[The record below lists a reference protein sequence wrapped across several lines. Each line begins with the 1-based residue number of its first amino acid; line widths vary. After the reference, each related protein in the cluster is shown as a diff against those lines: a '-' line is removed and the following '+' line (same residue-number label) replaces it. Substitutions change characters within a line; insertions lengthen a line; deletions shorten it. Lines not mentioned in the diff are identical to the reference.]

1 MVLAGR
7 LLNNNNLEKIEKDLF
22 DGLKALTHLG
32 LQDNRIETP
41 HKHVFKDL
49 TALKKL
55 DLSNNGVE
63 DLPQE
68 IFSNLT
74 SLTTLLLSN
83 NQIRNLPP
91 TIFANLTN
99 ITTIKIEE
107 NKLKELH
114 PKQFRGLV
122 KLSDLYLSRNKL
134 GYFPHG
140 IFKGLKKLLIIE
152 ILENEMTQVSIDN
165 FKDIKQLKI
174 LYMQYN
180 KMREIPYGFFDML
193 KDIQRVSLDT
203 NLMCC
208 HMHKEDADCAFTYND
223 DFANCES
230 MFKNSAPRKSIWV
243 IGVFSLIGAVFVIT
257 WRVIFKE
264 KNVVQSIMLLH
275 LAVSDGLMGIYL
287 LSLGTKDLLWRGE
300 YYLHDFQWR
309 SGLSCQ
315 IIGAISLLSSEVSVM
330 MMTLIS
336 ADRLK
341 NIVFPYQGASLK
353 PNTTH
358 ILCFIIWAIGFLMAF
373 LPMFGIQYFEDPFRY
388 HSYYGR
394 SVVCLPL
401 QLTSD
406 KPAGWEYSV
415 AIFLALNFALFLF
428 IMGAYLMILVKSYL
442 SSRRLARQGTE
453 REIQARRANFR
464 RETALARRVFF
475 IILSDCV
482 CWMPVIVIGMRTIIE
497 KSYEAQGDLA
507 VWIAVFALPI
517 NSALNPILYT
527 MSTEQVRGIL
537 KNKMEKVWNYLKTV
551 STCCGRDQEGQGD
564 GEQPNQPGVEDNGQ
578 HGGEG
583 GQGEGEQVNQHG
595 MEENVEHGGE
605 GGQIEGEDI
614 ELASVG
620 VHHPQQGQG
629 DGEQRNPQG
638 MEDIEQHGGLGGEVE
653 GVVIELAHV
662 DVRRPQQGVL
672 DEAEKIEPAPIENT
686 DLNQGER
693 NKSLKK
699 GDGKFR
705 HFTAKKKREK
715 SRSMRRK
722 SPSATEAV
730 DEEHTFEEDTKL

>member
-1 MVLAGR
+1 MHRFLDDNKVKRFHGDLFSQSVK
-7 LLNNNNLEKIEKDLF
+7 LQWLQLNNNNLEKIQKGLF
-22 DGLKALTHLG
+22 DGLTALTRLW

-41 HKHVFKDL
+41 HKQVFEDL
-49 TALKKL
+49 TNLTEL
-55 DLSNNGVE
+55 DLSNNEVE

-68 IFSNLT
+68 IFSNLANIKI
-74 SLTTLLLSN
+74 LLLSN
-83 NQIRNLPP
+83 NQLRDLPP
-91 TIFANLTN
+91 TIFASLTKLK
-99 ITTIKIEE
+99 TIKIEKNE
-107 NKLKELH
+107 LKELH
-114 PKQFRGLV
+114 PQQFRGLV
-122 KLSDLYLSRNKL
+122 KLYDLYLSGNKL
-134 GYFPHG
+134 RYFPKG
-140 IFKGLKKLLIIE
+140 IFKGLKELLIIE
-152 ILENEMTQVSIDN
+152 IVENEMTHISIDN
-165 FKDIKQLKI
+165 FKEIKQLKI

-180 KMREIPYGFFDML
+180 KMREIPYGFFDIL

-208 HMHKEDADCAFTYND
+208 HMHKQDADCTFTYND

-243 IGVFSLIGAVFVIT
+243 IGVFSLVGAVFVVT

-287 LSLGTKDLLWRGE
+287 ISLGTKDLLWRGE

-341 NIVFPYQGASLK
+341 NIVFPYHGASLK
-353 PNTTH
+353 PKATH
-358 ILCFIIWAIGFLMAF
+358 ILCIIIWAIGFLMAF

-415 AIFLALNFALFLF
+415 AIFLALNFAFFLF

-527 MSTEQVRGIL
+527 LSTEQVRGIL
-537 KNKMEKVWNYLKTV
+537 KSKMDKVWNYLKTV
-551 STCCGRDQEGQGD
+551 FTCCGRDQKGQGD
-564 GEQPNQPGVEDNGQ
+564 GEQPNQPGAEDNGQ
-578 HGGEG
+578 RGGQG

-620 VHHPQQGQG
+620 VHHPQQG
-629 DGEQRNPQG
+629 
-638 MEDIEQHGGLGGEVE
+638 EVE

-662 DVRRPQQGVL
+662 DVRHTQQGVL
-672 DEAEKIEPAPIENT
+672 DAAEKIEPAPIENT
-686 DLNQGER
+686 DLNQGKR

-705 HFTAKKKREK
+705 HSTEKNRKREK

>member
-1 MVLAGR
+1 MYCNLITKEEAIAGWTLFSR
-7 LLNNNNLEKIEKDLF
+7 DLGNNQIEELPPGVFNKNTELTKLQLNNNNLEKIQKGLF
-22 DGLKALTHLG
+22 DGLTALTRLW

-41 HKHVFKDL
+41 HKQVFKDL
-49 TALKKL
+49 AELNDL
-55 DLSNNGVE
+55 DLSNNEVE
-63 DLPQE
+63 NLPQE
-68 IFSNLT
+68 IFSNLAN
-74 SLTTLLLSN
+74 LKILLLSN
-83 NQIRNLPP
+83 NQLRDLPP
-91 TIFANLTN
+91 TVFANLTKLK
-99 ITTIKIEE
+99 TIKIEKNE
-107 NKLKELH
+107 IKELH
-114 PKQFRGLV
+114 PQQFRGLV
-122 KLSDLYLSRNKL
+122 KLFDLYLSGNKL
-134 GYFPHG
+134 RYFPQG
-140 IFKGLKKLLIIE
+140 IFKGLKELLIIE
-152 ILENEMTQVSIDN
+152 IVENEMTHVSIDN
-165 FKDIKQLKI
+165 FKEIKQLKI

-243 IGVFSLIGAVFVIT
+243 IGVFSLVGAVFVVT

-287 LSLGTKDLLWRGE
+287 ISLGTKDLLWRGE

-353 PNTTH
+353 PKATH
-358 ILCFIIWAIGFLMAF
+358 ILCILIWAIGFLMAF

-415 AIFLALNFALFLF
+415 AIFLALNFAFFLF

-497 KSYEAQGDLA
+497 KSYKAQGDLA

-527 MSTEQVRGIL
+527 LSTEQARGIL

-551 STCCGRDQEGQGD
+551 FTCCGRDQE
-564 GEQPNQPGVEDNGQ
+564 
-578 HGGEG
+578 
-583 GQGEGEQVNQHG
+583 
-595 MEENVEHGGE
+595 
-605 GGQIEGEDI
+605 
-614 ELASVG
+614 
-620 VHHPQQGQG
+620 
-629 DGEQRNPQG
+629 EQRNPQG
-638 MEDIEQHGGLGGEVE
+638 MEDIEQHGGL
-653 GVVIELAHV
+653 
-662 DVRRPQQGVL
+662 RGVL
-672 DEAEKIEPAPIENT
+672 DEAERIEPAPIENT

-705 HFTAKKKREK
+705 HSTAKKKREK
-715 SRSMRRK
+715 SRSMRQK

>member
-1 MVLAGR
+1 M
-7 LLNNNNLEKIEKDLF
+7 
-22 DGLKALTHLG
+22 
-32 LQDNRIETP
+32 
-41 HKHVFKDL
+41 
-49 TALKKL
+49 
-55 DLSNNGVE
+55 
-63 DLPQE
+63 
-68 IFSNLT
+68 IF
-74 SLTTLLLSN
+74 
-83 NQIRNLPP
+83 
-91 TIFANLTN
+91 
-99 ITTIKIEE
+99 
-107 NKLKELH
+107 
-114 PKQFRGLV
+114 
-122 KLSDLYLSRNKL
+122 
-134 GYFPHG
+134 
-140 IFKGLKKLLIIE
+140 
-152 ILENEMTQVSIDN
+152 
-165 FKDIKQLKI
+165 
-174 LYMQYN
+174 YN
-180 KMREIPYGFFDML
+180 CR
-193 KDIQRVSLDT
+193 SLDT

-243 IGVFSLIGAVFVIT
+243 IGVFSLVGAVFVIT

-287 LSLGTKDLLWRGE
+287 ISLGTKDLLWRGE

-353 PNTTH
+353 PKATH
-358 ILCFIIWAIGFLMAF
+358 ILCIIIWAIGFLMAF

-415 AIFLALNFALFLF
+415 AIFLALNFAFFLF

-527 MSTEQVRGIL
+527 LSTEQVSYALLIHY
-537 KNKMEKVWNYLKTV
+537 K
-551 STCCGRDQEGQGD
+551 
-564 GEQPNQPGVEDNGQ
+564 
-578 HGGEG
+578 
-583 GQGEGEQVNQHG
+583 
-595 MEENVEHGGE
+595 
-605 GGQIEGEDI
+605 
-614 ELASVG
+614 
-620 VHHPQQGQG
+620 
-629 DGEQRNPQG
+629 
-638 MEDIEQHGGLGGEVE
+638 
-653 GVVIELAHV
+653 
-662 DVRRPQQGVL
+662 
-672 DEAEKIEPAPIENT
+672 
-686 DLNQGER
+686 
-693 NKSLKK
+693 
-699 GDGKFR
+699 
-705 HFTAKKKREK
+705 
-715 SRSMRRK
+715 
-722 SPSATEAV
+722 
-730 DEEHTFEEDTKL
+730 

>member
-1 MVLAGR
+1 LS
-7 LLNNNNLEKIEKDLF
+7 
-22 DGLKALTHLG
+22 
-32 LQDNRIETP
+32 DNE
-41 HKHVFKDL
+41 
-49 TALKKL
+49 
-55 DLSNNGVE
+55 VE

-74 SLTTLLLSN
+74 
-83 NQIRNLPP
+83 NLK
-91 TIFANLTN
+91 T
-99 ITTIKIEE
+99 
-107 NKLKELH
+107 
-114 PKQFRGLV
+114 
-122 KLSDLYLSRNKL
+122 LYLSGNKL
-134 GYFPHG
+134 RYLPQG
-140 IFKGLKKLLIIE
+140 IFKGLKQLLIIE
-152 ILENEMTQVSIDN
+152 IVENEMTQVSVDN
-165 FKDIKQLKI
+165 FKEIRQLKI

-180 KMREIPYGFFDML
+180 KMREIPSGFFDVL
-193 KDIQRVSLDT
+193 KDILRVSFDT

-208 HMHKEDADCAFTYND
+208 HLHKQDADCAFTYND

-230 MFKNSAPRKSIWV
+230 MFKNSAPRKSIWA
-243 IGVFSLIGAVFVIT
+243 IGIFSLVGAVFVIT

-275 LAVSDGLMGIYL
+275 LAVSDGLMAIYL
-287 LSLGTKDLLWRGE
+287 ISLGTKDLLWRGE

-341 NIVFPYQGASLK
+341 NIVFPYQGTTLK
-353 PNTTH
+353 PKATH
-358 ILCFIIWAIGFLMAF
+358 ILCIIIWAIGFLMAF

-415 AIFLALNFALFLF
+415 AIFLALNFAFFLF
-428 IMGAYLMILVKSYL
+428 ITGAYLMILVKSYL

-497 KSYEAQGDLA
+497 KSYKAQGDLA

-527 MSTEQVRGIL
+527 FSTEQVRGIL

-551 STCCGRDQEGQGD
+551 FTCCGRDQEGD
-564 GEQPNQPGVEDNGQ
+564 GEQPNQLGIEDNEQ
-578 HGGEG
+578 QGGEG
-583 GQGEGEQVNQHG
+583 EGEGEQ
-595 MEENVEHGGE
+595 
-605 GGQIEGEDI
+605 I
-614 ELASVG
+614 ELVHVG
-620 VHHPQQGQG
+620 VHHPL
-629 DGEQRNPQG
+629 
-638 MEDIEQHGGLGGEVE
+638 LGG
-653 GVVIELAHV
+653 
-662 DVRRPQQGVL
+662 
-672 DEAEKIEPAPIENT
+672 
-686 DLNQGER
+686 
-693 NKSLKK
+693 
-699 GDGKFR
+699 
-705 HFTAKKKREK
+705 
-715 SRSMRRK
+715 
-722 SPSATEAV
+722 
-730 DEEHTFEEDTKL
+730 

>member
-1 MVLAGR
+1 MPRSLIHYVQHSFH
-7 LLNNNNLEKIEKDLF
+7 LF
-22 DGLKALTHLG
+22 PFFTSY
-32 LQDNRIETP
+32 
-41 HKHVFKDL
+41 
-49 TALKKL
+49 
-55 DLSNNGVE
+55 LSG
-63 DLPQE
+63 
-68 IFSNLT
+68 
-74 SLTTLLLSN
+74 
-83 NQIRNLPP
+83 
-91 TIFANLTN
+91 
-99 ITTIKIEE
+99 
-107 NKLKELH
+107 NKL
-114 PKQFRGLV
+114 R
-122 KLSDLYLSRNKL
+122 
-134 GYFPHG
+134 YFPQG
-140 IFKGLKKLLIIE
+140 IFKGLKELLIIE
-152 ILENEMTQVSIDN
+152 IVENEMTHVSIDN
-165 FKDIKQLKI
+165 FKEIKQLKI

-230 MFKNSAPRKSIWV
+230 MFKNSAPRNSIWV
-243 IGVFSLIGAVFVIT
+243 IGVFSLVGAVFVIT

-287 LSLGTKDLLWRGE
+287 ISLGTKDLLWRGQ

-353 PNTTH
+353 PKATH
-358 ILCFIIWAIGFLMAF
+358 ILCIIIWAVGFFMAF

-415 AIFLALNFALFLF
+415 AIFLALNFAFFLF

-527 MSTEQVRGIL
+527 LSTEQVRGIL

-551 STCCGRDQEGQGD
+551 FTCCGRDQEGQGD

-583 GQGEGEQVNQHG
+583 G
-595 MEENVEHGGE
+595 
-605 GGQIEGEDI
+605 
-614 ELASVG
+614 
-620 VHHPQQGQG
+620 
-629 DGEQRNPQG
+629 
-638 MEDIEQHGGLGGEVE
+638 
-653 GVVIELAHV
+653 
-662 DVRRPQQGVL
+662 
-672 DEAEKIEPAPIENT
+672 
-686 DLNQGER
+686 
-693 NKSLKK
+693 KS
-699 GDGKFR
+699 
-705 HFTAKKKREK
+705 
-715 SRSMRRK
+715 
-722 SPSATEAV
+722 
-730 DEEHTFEEDTKL
+730 